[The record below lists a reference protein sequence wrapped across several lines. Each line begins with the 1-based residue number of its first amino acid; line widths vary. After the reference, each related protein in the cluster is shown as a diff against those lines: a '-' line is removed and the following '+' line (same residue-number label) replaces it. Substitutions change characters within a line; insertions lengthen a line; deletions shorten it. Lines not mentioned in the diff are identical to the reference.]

1 MQQYVFEVSLQ
12 LRAPVLSQATGGR
25 KHGLDTVTVRDDHDI
40 PSLLGSSIRGNLR
53 HAWLDLAKASG
64 KLQIAQIEEW
74 LGTPSLE
81 EGNNSPQRA
90 RLSFSYYWQA
100 QQKTTPNVR
109 HRISIDEKT
118 GAVQEGAL
126 QVIESPFITGEIIE
140 FTGEIYALSENE
152 EELKNL
158 LFWLRKGLNYIPA
171 LGALRG
177 VGFGRVEK
185 IRISEPKL
193 TKTSTQAIPKTAQF
207 GIALKL
213 DRPFCFAK
221 HHNKNNHFSSDT
233 FITGGAILA
242 VLSRYLKDD
251 SVLKTHF
258 NKIKISHAFP
268 SKNQKRPLATP
279 QSFVGIKIENETK
292 VYDLSLKNTAG
303 LIHGKA
309 PAFSPDWKK
318 EWGIVAG
325 LCGQVELSCSVHT
338 HTAITE
344 KWEQDE
350 DDEDKRLFSMEVI
363 HPDNYQWFANVN
375 CEKVPEI
382 ARPQVLQELHQLFSQ
397 DLHGLGKTKASA
409 PVNYCETPY
418 EYAVA
423 ANHLPEKQCE
433 TFVLM
438 LQTPALLLPN
448 PYDIP
453 PSNGGTKLREIYTAV
468 WNALAGEQVFDLS
481 HFYARQQLV
490 GGAYLQQR
498 FWSEQAHYNPA
509 ILTSA
514 GSVFVFTVKNLEK
527 TREILARWLADGLPQ
542 HSDTFGG
549 ENWQQNPYIAN
560 NGYGEIVINPQWKT
574 TNLESAWEEL
584 A

>member
-152 EELKNL
+152 EELKNP

-221 HHNKNNHFSSDT
+221 HHSKNNHFSSDT
-233 FITGGAILA
+233 FITGGAILG
-242 VLSRYLKDD
+242 VLSRYLKEN

-258 NKIKISHAFP
+258 DKIKISHAFP
-268 SKNQKRPLATP
+268 SANQKRPLATP
-279 QSFVGIKIENETK
+279 QSFVGVKIENETK
-292 VYDLSLKNTAG
+292 VYDLSLKNKAG

-318 EWGIVAG
+318 EWGIVTG
-325 LCGQVELSCSVHT
+325 LCGQVEPSRSVHT

-344 KWEQDE
+344 KGEQDE
-350 DDEDKRLFSMEVI
+350 DGRLFSMEVI
-363 HPDNYQWFANVN
+363 HPNNYQWLANVN
-375 CEKVPEI
+375 CEQVPEV

-397 DLHGLGKTKASA
+397 GLHGLGKTKASA
-409 PVNYCETPY
+409 RVNYCETPY
-418 EYAVA
+418 EYALA
-423 ANHLPEKQCE
+423 ANHLPEKQGE

-468 WNALAGEQVFDLS
+468 WNALAGEQAFKLS

-514 GSVFVFTVKNLEK
+514 GSVFVFTVENLEK
-527 TREILARWLADGLPQ
+527 THEILARWLADGLPQ